1 MNQPAV
7 GSNSSDNAAVT
18 KRVQARATKES
29 GSRMENATGHIGG
42 AFQLTEKPQFLTER
56 DNIFQRF
63 WAENEALIATL
74 PDQEITITLPDGT
87 VKTGVAFKTTPY
99 DIALSISKGLA
110 DNVIIAKVLYSR
122 RLEADS
128 IVACDQDE
136 EQVGTQ
142 HGAATDGELWDLTR
156 PLVGD
161 CLLKLLKFDE
171 PEGKT
176 VFWHSSAHVLGA
188 ALELSMGVHL
198 TIGPALQVSYTLY
211 PNGGIP

>member
-1 MNQPAV
+1 
-7 GSNSSDNAAVT
+7 
-18 KRVQARATKES
+18 
-29 GSRMENATGHIGG
+29 MENATGHIGG
-42 AFQLTEKPQFLTER
+42 PFQMTEKPQFLTER
-56 DNIFQRF
+56 ENIFQRF
-63 WAENEALIATL
+63 WAENEALVANL

-110 DNVIIAKVLYSR
+110 DNVIIAKVIYSR

-136 EQVGTQ
+136 DHQIATPQ
-142 HGAATDGELWDLTR
+142 AADGELWDLTR

-161 CLLKLLKFDE
+161 CLLRLLKFDE

-188 ALELSMGVHL
+188 ALEVSMGVHL
-198 TIGPALQVSYTLY
+198 TIGPALQVNFLTPSPSSSPFWWSSL
-211 PNGGIP
+211 I

>member
-1 MNQPAV
+1 
-7 GSNSSDNAAVT
+7 
-18 KRVQARATKES
+18 
-29 GSRMENATGHIGG
+29 MENTGHIGG
-42 AFQLTEKPQFLTER
+42 PFQMTERPQFLTER
-56 DNIFQRF
+56 ENIFQRF
-63 WAENEALIATL
+63 WSENEAHVANL

-87 VKTGVAFKTTPY
+87 VKNGIAFKTTPY

-128 IVACDQDE
+128 IVACDQEDE
-136 EQVGTQ
+136 QLSVAA
-142 HGAATDGELWDLTR
+142 GAEGELWDLTR

-161 CLLKLLKFDE
+161 CVLRLLKFDD

-188 ALELSMGVHL
+188 ALEVSMGVHL
-198 TIGPALQVSYTLY
+198 TIGPALQVRLQ
-211 PNGGIP
+211 PCIGLL